1 VNWSQT
7 PTNNN
12 TSIANSFST
21 FCIELTQNVYIGGTY
36 TYSLNALENAPT
48 PGSPQTGQPN
58 GMGSLKANA
67 IRTLWGSAYSSNM
80 SQINAAAF
88 QLAIWRLEYDWTG
101 SKTISQMTDF
111 TTGNFRAN
119 GANSDGSSAVT
130 AAQSLITKVLNG
142 TFTTME
148 TNLIALTSDQYQDQ
162 LTVQDQVSI
171 ASTPEPASLGLGLI
185 GGALMLV
192 GHRFLRRK
200 KSLP

>member
-1 VNWSQT
+1 
-7 PTNNN
+7 
-12 TSIANSFST
+12 
-21 FCIELTQNVYIGGTY
+21 
-36 TYSLNALENAPT
+36 
-48 PGSPQTGQPN
+48 
-58 GMGSLKANA
+58 
-67 IRTLWGSAYSSNM
+67 M